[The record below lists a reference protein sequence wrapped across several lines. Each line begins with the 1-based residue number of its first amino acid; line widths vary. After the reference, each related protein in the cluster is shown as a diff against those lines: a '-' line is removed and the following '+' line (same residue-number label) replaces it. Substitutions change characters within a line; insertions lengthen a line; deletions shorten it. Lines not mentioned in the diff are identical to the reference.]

1 MGIYNRGTSY
11 YEVINIP
18 KDLIPMFNKKQI
30 WVSLH
35 TQQKTIAKIRSAMIL
50 SKVNRQFIIERQ
62 KMAIFSD
69 EPDDMLRFKIDY
81 EKLPTPNGSSDY
93 KDAYIEMCAL
103 DFCNEKTS
111 KDLPKINRD
120 MQTFNYYQFLLND
133 YS

>member
-35 TQQKTIAKIRSAMIL
+35 TQEKTIAKIRSAMIL

-69 EPDDMLRFKIDY
+69 EPDDMLRFKTTLLVCFSIY
-81 EKLPTPNGSSDY
+81 FFIIFSSV
-93 KDAYIEMCAL
+93 
-103 DFCNEKTS
+103 TS
-111 KDLPKINRD
+111 H
-120 MQTFNYYQFLLND
+120 
-133 YS
+133 